1 MLLSC
6 FRKRMSVARYAAS
19 EDKACACKCSGAC
32 LRCKCPKCA
41 CARCR
46 ALKKAMAA
54 AEAAMAGERA
64 NPELDAK
71 FYLLPPIE
79 AFELLPLE
87 SVEPS
92 LNLCVL
98 ALAAVLLSL
107 SDDDDANARL
117 AAVLARSLDRM
128 GDCLLLRHVDG
139 ARMLLWVAERGRRLD
154 CIIVEGIERCLARGI
169 VKFMHEQGQIFF
181 FLSTTVA
188 YSDSHPSLYVVHGRA
203 KPVLHGPNSTE
214 YNLFHQGENTF
225 RVG

>member
-1 MLLSC
+1 
-6 FRKRMSVARYAAS
+6 MSVARYAAS

-107 SDDDDANARL
+107 SADDDANARL
-117 AAVLARSLDRM
+117 AAVLARSLDRVGM
-128 GDCLLLRHVDG
+128 GDHGLLLRHVDG
-139 ARMLLWVAERGRRLD
+139 VRMMLWVAERGRRLD
-154 CIIVEGIERCLARGI
+154 CKIVE
-169 VKFMHEQGQIFF
+169 
-181 FLSTTVA
+181 
-188 YSDSHPSLYVVHGRA
+188 VHTCT
-203 KPVLHGPNSTE
+203 VLHYIVLP
-214 YNLFHQGENTF
+214 
-225 RVG
+225 